1 MDWFVAGIAFGFVGS
16 VHCIGMCG
24 PLAMSLP
31 GAGRAR
37 WRFLGERLLYNLGRA
52 VTYTLLGVLFGALGL
67 LVALAGYQR
76 WLSIAIGALMVAS
89 VLVPWVQRRL
99 GQLEQAPAHLL
110 RRVMAPIKT
119 MYRRGGAGA
128 MLGVGLLNGLLPCG
142 FVYAALATASTAG
155 SVRAS
160 ALFMAAFGL
169 GTLPAMFAVSTMG
182 RFLSVAWRTRLQK
195 LIPYG
200 VVLVGLLLILRGL
213 SLGVFLSPD
222 LHGALFTPGV
232 CRYVPFLEPAGA

>member
-1 MDWFVAGIAFGFVGS
+1 MDWFLAGLAFGFVGS

-52 VTYTLLGVLFGALGL
+52 VTYTLLGALFGAFGL
-67 LVALAGYQR
+67 LVALAGYQQ
-76 WLSIAIGALMVAS
+76 WLSFGIGCVMVLS

-99 GQLEQAPAHLL
+99 GRLEQAPAHLL
-110 RRVMAPIKT
+110 RRVLAPIQA
-119 MYRRGGAGA
+119 MYRRGGAVA

-142 FVYAALATASTAG
+142 FVYAALATAVTLG
-155 SVRAS
+155 SVGAS
-160 ALFMAAFGL
+160 ASFMAAFGL
-169 GTLPAMFAVSTMG
+169 GTLPAMFAASTMG
-182 RFLSVAWRTRLQK
+182 RFLSTAWRTRLQQ
-195 LIPYG
+195 LIPVG
-200 VVLVGLLLILRGL
+200 VFVIGVLLILRGL

-222 LHGALFTPGV
+222 LREVLFTPGV
-232 CRYVPFLEPAGA
+232 CRYVPFVEPGQ